1 MVALA
6 SRINADGIL
15 ILGLAAALAAVTPS
29 AAEDTAALT
38 ARGRE
43 CEGILAES
51 GPFVPEERPYS
62 ARDAYRASTCRVIL
76 HYGEGLQSAGLIAQI
91 LREDDGI
98 EAHALAGGEP
108 GQVELFLDRG
118 SFGFYS
124 QRQLN
129 RGELAS
135 DAASFFVRQMTGVD
149 PITGERVAPP
159 AER

>member
-1 MVALA
+1 MFARFCARITCGALA
-6 SRINADGIL
+6 LFAAPAQAD
-15 ILGLAAALAAVTPS
+15 
-29 AAEDTAALT
+29 DTAALT
-38 ARGRE
+38 ERGQE
-43 CEGILAES
+43 CQEILASSE
-51 GPFVPEERPYS
+51 PFVPEDRPYT

-98 EAHALAGGEP
+98 DAHALAGGEP

-135 DAASFFVRQMTGVD
+135 DAASFFVREMTGVD
-149 PITGERVAPP
+149 PITGESATPP
-159 AER
+159 AGR